1 MPNQEYRPVNIPDW
15 LKQSESQTIPSIR
28 GSEVF
33 IDKTLRQII
42 TLIKDTVFNEKTAKG
57 KGLLQSINP
66 LLKIL
71 TILSFIILISLQ
83 KSFLEIIPFLFLEI
97 ALILLSRLSPLFIL
111 KKILPITFLTL
122 LITLPASLNLLIE
135 GKELIVLFEF
145 PSPLKIPG
153 IDLPNRISI
162 TREGIISMLTLLMRV
177 TCSVLFVFLLT
188 MTTRP
193 DRFIKSL
200 MLITPKIFRP
210 IIGITYRYI
219 FFLIRRVEEFIMGL
233 ESRRITSIGSS
244 KGRRWVASRIGLL
257 FSITL
262 ELSRD
267 LSLAMESRGYTD
279 RSEPRKLEGIETFRV
294 NDVVWLIFS
303 LSFIGLMIW
312 KSLM

>member
-1 MPNQEYRPVNIPDW
+1 MQNQEYRPVNIPDW
-15 LKQSESQTIPSIR
+15 LKKSESQRIPSIR
-28 GSEVF
+28 GPEVF

-71 TILSFIILISLQ
+71 TILSFIIFISLQ

-97 ALILLSRLSPLFIL
+97 ALIMLSRLSPLFIL
-111 KKILPITFLTL
+111 KKILPITLLTL
-122 LITLPASLNLLIE
+122 LIALPASLNLLNG

-145 PSPLKIPG
+145 PSPLKILG

-177 TCSVLFVFLLT
+177 TCSVLFVFLIT
-188 MTTRP
+188 MTTTP

-200 MLITPKIFRP
+200 MLIIPKIFRP

-233 ESRRITSIGSS
+233 ESRRITPIGSS

-257 FSITL
+257 FLITL

-279 RSEPRKLEGIETFRV
+279 RSKPRKLEEIKTFKV
-294 NDVVWLIFS
+294 IDIVWLILS
-303 LSFIGLMIW
+303 ISFIGLMIW
-312 KSLM
+312 KFSM